1 LTPSIPTSNPRC
13 HRRRVT
19 SLVFAVLAALSL
31 LVAGCGRTPEP
42 VDPEVLASWDGGEIR
57 VADLD
62 AHLLSRPPGERFP
75 GPGEEPES
83 WLREHL
89 RRLFER
95 RVLAASAE
103 PEALATEEEFERG
116 FEERARTILYQA
128 YQRRRDARF
137 EVTVDAARE
146 YFEEHREQWESPERR
161 AFRHLFLAF
170 PEGADDAE
178 RERICARAE
187 ELRRQILEGA
197 SFEAMVR
204 RHSDSANAVVGGMVG
219 AVTRDQL
226 RGEVGELLFSLEA
239 GEVSEVLRNR
249 AGCQLF
255 KVVQV
260 VPAAEAEFPLLQE
273 EIVRQLAEERR
284 YRWRQELIEEE
295 ARAAGV
301 SLPEGLA
308 EGRITEVTPDQLLF
322 ELGEERITGRDVAVR
337 SRGTGQPPAAVLQ
350 RMIGEL
356 LFGAAMERE
365 APEESEELLATAR
378 RRYTDD
384 YLRRRALLD
393 HLRSQPEERLR
404 EYYDRHQSRYLSD
417 PQVEVTVYSW
427 PIGEGDPLSYLRRPR
442 AFVAAVEAAG
452 GVEEVWPRFE
462 DDPGIRREAVPR
474 SNLRELVARRS
485 DLSAALLD
493 EISEGDVLGPY
504 RVGNRLLVVRIE
516 TFIPPR
522 QLSFFEVRDRVQ
534 RDLVRDEGD
543 AMAAA
548 WGERLAEEKGL
559 RIHEENLASF
569 GDRLLEGLLE
579 GDV

>member
-1 LTPSIPTSNPRC
+1 MRYKLLIP
-13 HRRRVT
+13 
-19 SLVFAVLAALSL
+19 LVLLAA
-31 LVAGCGRTPEP
+31 ACGRTPEP

-57 VADLD
+57 VAELD
-62 AHLLSRPPGERFP
+62 AYLLSRPPGERFP
-75 GPGEEPES
+75 GPEEEPQS

-89 RRLFER
+89 RHLFER
-95 RVLAASAE
+95 RALAASVE
-103 PEALATEEEFERG
+103 EEALAADEELERG
-116 FEERARTILYQA
+116 FEERARAVLYQA

-137 EVTVDAARE
+137 EVTADAARE
-146 YFEEHREQWESPERR
+146 YFEEHRERWESPERR

-178 RERICARAE
+178 RDRICARAE
-187 ELRRQILEGA
+187 EIRRQVLEGA

-219 AVTRDQL
+219 ALTRDRL
-226 RGEVGELLFSLEA
+226 RGEVGELVFSLEA

-249 AGCQLF
+249 AGCQMF

-295 ARAAGV
+295 ARIAGAP
-301 SLPEGLA
+301 LPEGLA
-308 EGRITEVTPDQLLF
+308 EGRITDVTADQVLF
-322 ELGEERITGRDVAVR
+322 ELGDQRITGRDVAVR

-356 LFGAAMERE
+356 LFSAAMERE
-365 APEESEELLATAR
+365 APEETGKLLAAAR
-378 RRYTDD
+378 RGYTDD

-393 HLRSQPEERLR
+393 YLQSQPEERLQ

-417 PQVEVTVYSW
+417 PQVELTVYSW
-427 PIGEGDPLSYLRRPR
+427 PIGEGDPLAYLRRPR
-442 AFVAAVEAAG
+442 AFVAAVEEAG

-462 DDPGIRREAVPR
+462 DDPGVQREAVPQ
-474 SNLRELVARRS
+474 SNLRELAARRP
-485 DLSAALLD
+485 DLSAPLLE

-504 RVGNRLLVVRIE
+504 RVGRRLLVVRIE
-516 TFIPPR
+516 TFVPPR

-534 RDLVRDEGD
+534 RELVQDEG
-543 AMAAA
+543 AEMAAE

-559 RIHEENLASF
+559 RIHGENLASF